1 MTRSFYIFL
10 IFLAVGLAW
19 LSYGDRMSPLAVTVV
34 EVDQRLG
41 VPANVIVGAVGVIGL
56 LLSLRNSIGSRDVA
70 PPPRRAPA
78 QGLDTDWKRRV
89 HEDAAGL
96 PLEVGAHIEHD
107 KAGVALTL
115 VLQRLPPERAR
126 RCIDVFCTFLARI
139 PAPPRARIRFVDCAD
154 AGLPRHNIVQG
165 IARRHL
171 GESLHV
177 TAHDDM
183 VDIRFL
189 QPDPRW

>member
-1 MTRSFYIFL
+1 MTRGFYLFL
-10 IFLAVGLAW
+10 IALAVGLAW

-41 VPANVIVGAVGVIGL
+41 IPANAIVGAVGVIGL
-56 LLSLRNSIGSRDVA
+56 LLSFRNSFGGHTA
-70 PPPRRAPA
+70 PAQPRRAPA
-78 QGLDTDWKRRV
+78 PAMDGDWKRRV
-89 HEDAAGL
+89 HEDAAAL
-96 PLEVGAHIEHD
+96 PLEVGAFIEHD

-126 RCIDVFCTFLARI
+126 RCIDTFCSFLARI
-139 PAPPRARIRFVDCAD
+139 PAPPRARIRYVDCAD
-154 AGLPRHNIVQG
+154 AGLPRHNIVSG

-189 QPDPRW
+189 QSDPRW

>member
-1 MTRSFYIFL
+1 LTRSFYIFL
-10 IFLAVGLAW
+10 IFLAIGLAW
-19 LSYGDRMSPLAVTVV
+19 LSYGDRMSPVAITVV
-34 EVDQRLG
+34 EIDQRLG
-41 VPANVIVGAVGVIGL
+41 VPANAVVGAVGVIGL
-56 LLSLRNSIGSRDVA
+56 LLSFRGSLGRKEA
-70 PPPRRAPA
+70 PAPRRAPPPA
-78 QGLDTDWKRRV
+78 LDSDWKRRV
-89 HEDAAGL
+89 HEDAAAL
-96 PLEVGAHIEHD
+96 PLEVGAHVEHD

-126 RCIDVFCTFLARI
+126 RCIDVFCAFLARI

-154 AGLPRHNIVQG
+154 AGLPRHNIVSG

-189 QPDPRW
+189 QSDPRW